1 MEKVI
6 EVLNCMQADGVFE
19 KFAIGG
25 GIATIYY
32 LEPYQTDDVDV
43 FFLPVFFGEGGL
55 VSLEPIYSYLEKLG
69 YHSVEEGVG
78 ILIEDWPVQFIPVS
92 ETVQEEAVVRARRVT
107 HGSIPTLVFSA
118 EHLAAELLRS
128 GRPKDHARVIDLIR
142 ANQVDMGTFREI
154 VGRHDL
160 NDKWKEFV
168 SRYELEE

>member
-6 EVLNCMQADGVFE
+6 QVLNRMQADGVIE

-55 VSLEPIYSYLEKLG
+55 ISLAPIYSYLEKLG
-69 YHSVEEGVG
+69 YYSVEEGIGVQ
-78 ILIEDWPVQFIPVS
+78 IEDWTVQFVPVS
-92 ETVQEEAVVRARRVT
+92 ESVQEEAVLKARKVT
-107 HGSIPTLVFSA
+107 HGTTPTLVFTA

-128 GRPKDHARVIDLIR
+128 GRPRDHARVIDLIR
-142 ANQVDMGTFREI
+142 SNQVDMGSFRDI
-154 VGRHDL
+154 VSRHDL
-160 NDKWKEFV
+160 DDKWNEFV
-168 SRYELEE
+168 SRYDLEE

>member
-6 EVLNCMQADGVFE
+6 EVLNRMQADGVFE

-43 FFLPVFFGEGGL
+43 FFLPVFFAEGGL

-69 YHSVEEGVG
+69 YYSVEEGIG
-78 ILIEDWPVQFIPVS
+78 ILIEDWPVQFVPVS
-92 ETVQEEAVVRARRVT
+92 QSIQEEAVLQARRVR
-107 HGSIPTLVFSA
+107 HGDTPTMVFSA

-128 GRPKDHARVIDLIR
+128 GRPKDHARVVDLIR
-142 ANQVDMGTFREI
+142 SKQVEMKTFRDI
-154 VGRHDL
+154 LSRHGLYDE
-160 NDKWKEFV
+160 WKELA

>member
-6 EVLNCMQADGVFE
+6 QILNRMQADGVIE

-43 FFLPVFFGEGGL
+43 FFLPVVIGESGL
-55 VSLEPIYSYLEKLG
+55 VSLEPIYSYLAKLG
-69 YHSVEEGVG
+69 YYPVKEG
-78 ILIEDWPVQFIPVS
+78 ILIENWPVQFVAPFKS
-92 ETVQEEAVVRARRVT
+92 VQEEAVTQARRVEYGNT
-107 HGSIPTLVFSA
+107 PTLIFSA

-142 ANQVDMGTFREI
+142 SNQVDMGTFRDI
-154 VGRHDL
+154 VRRHDL
-160 NDKWKEFV
+160 ADEWQEFKF
-168 SRYELEE
+168 RYDLEE